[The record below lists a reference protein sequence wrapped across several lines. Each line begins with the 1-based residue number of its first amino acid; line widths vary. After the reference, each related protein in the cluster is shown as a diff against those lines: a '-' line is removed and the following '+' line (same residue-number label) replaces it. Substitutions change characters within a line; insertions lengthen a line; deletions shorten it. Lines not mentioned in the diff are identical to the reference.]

1 MWGERRHK
9 RKGQMC
15 SGSGGTGAQ
24 RLGVQGR
31 RDALLWAGIGCMGWG
46 EGEVG
51 CSVLGWEMVVL
62 GEKGEVSGCWV
73 IKKQQP
79 KLR

>member
-1 MWGERRHK
+1 
-9 RKGQMC
+9 
-15 SGSGGTGAQ
+15 
-24 RLGVQGR
+24 
-31 RDALLWAGIGCMGWG
+31 MGWG

-73 IKKQQP
+73 IKKTTTQAAITTGV
-79 KLR
+79 